1 MPFPSSPVPA
11 SRVGSRVARA
21 SRLHRGLESMRAL
34 LVLLARGN
42 LMMALSMAASTWMVQ
57 VFAGLPSGP
66 LAPLI
71 TFLAIYAIYS
81 LDRVTELDADSLTHP
96 ERARF
101 SQRYARWIRH
111 SAFAA
116 QALALG
122 LAATRGA
129 WSVAVTLMPLAALLL
144 YSFPVLPRSVAR
156 RVGVSRLKEVFV
168 LKNLWVAG
176 TLTATSTLLPVV
188 MHGGVP
194 HWPPLLAL
202 TAFLLGRWAIN
213 VILFDVRD
221 EAGDRANGLRT
232 VPVALGRAKTLR
244 LLHLINGALF
254 VLTVAAPLLGWIR
267 PAFALLAVSCAYA
280 WAYLRRAAS
289 SSDDDLHFL
298 CDVVSDGE
306 QLVLA
311 GGVWLGLALPGA

>member
-1 MPFPSSPVPA
+1 MPFTSSPVPENLVEGRA
-11 SRVGSRVARA
+11 ARA
-21 SRLHRGLESMRAL
+21 SRLHSGLASVRAL

-42 LMMALSMAASTWMVQ
+42 LMMALSMAASTWLVQ
-57 VFAGLPSGP
+57 VFAGLPSEP
-66 LAPLI
+66 LAPLLA
-71 TFLAIYAIYS
+71 FLVIYAIYS
-81 LDRVTELDADSLTHP
+81 LDRVTELDADGLTHP

-111 SAFAA
+111 SALAA

-129 WSVAVTLMPLAALLL
+129 WSVAVTLMPLAALLV
-144 YSFPVLPRSVAR
+144 YSFPVLPRFLAR
-156 RVGVSRLKEVFV
+156 RVGVSRLKEVFL

-188 MHGGVP
+188 LHGGVP
-194 HWPPLLAL
+194 HGPSLLAL
-202 TAFLLGRWAIN
+202 AAFLLGRWALN

-221 EAGDRANGLRT
+221 ETGDGANGLRT
-232 VPVALGRAKTLR
+232 VPVVLGRAKTLR
-244 LLHLINGALF
+244 RLHVLNGLLVL
-254 VLTVAAPLLGWIR
+254 LTVAVPLLGWAR
-267 PAFALLAVSCAYA
+267 PAFVLLGVSCVYA
-280 WAYLRRAAS
+280 AAYLRRAES
-289 SSDDDLHFL
+289 SEDIHFL

-311 GGVWLGLALPGA
+311 GVVLLGTALAGA

>member
-1 MPFPSSPVPA
+1 
-11 SRVGSRVARA
+11 
-21 SRLHRGLESMRAL
+21 MRAF

-42 LMMALSMAASTWMVQ
+42 LMMALGMAASTWLVQ
-57 VFAGLPSGP
+57 VFAGLPSEP
-66 LAPLI
+66 LSPLL
-71 TFLAIYAIYS
+71 TFLLIYAIYS
-81 LDRVTELDADSLTHP
+81 LDRVTELDADTLTHP

-101 SQRYARWIRH
+101 SQRHARWMRR

-129 WSVAVTLMPLAALLL
+129 WSVAVTSMPLAALLL
-144 YSFPVLPRSVAR
+144 YSFPVLPRFVAR

-176 TLTATSTLLPVV
+176 TLTATSMLLPVV
-188 MHGGVP
+188 IHGRVP
-194 HWPPLLAL
+194 EWPALLA
-202 TAFLLGRWAIN
+202 TAAFLLGRWAIN

-232 VPVALGRAKTLR
+232 VPVVLGRAATLR
-244 LLHLINGALF
+244 LLHGINGGL
-254 VLTVAAPLLGWIR
+254 VLLTVAVPLLGLAR

-280 WAYLRRAAS
+280 GAYLRRAGS
-289 SSDDDLHFL
+289 SDDLHFL

-311 GGVWLGLALPGA
+311 GVVLLGLALPGA